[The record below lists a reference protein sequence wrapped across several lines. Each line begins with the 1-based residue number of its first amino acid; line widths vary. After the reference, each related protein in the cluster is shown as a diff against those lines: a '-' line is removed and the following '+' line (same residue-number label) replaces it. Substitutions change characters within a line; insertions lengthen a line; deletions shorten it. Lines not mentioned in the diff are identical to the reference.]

1 MKRIS
6 NKYITAT
13 IDGEKVRVW
22 KGLSILQAARQA
34 KIYIP
39 ALCYLDNLKAYGG
52 CRLCIVDVKNMKG
65 FPTACTTPIEQD
77 MEIRTKTPEL
87 QTLRSEILELIL
99 SEHPYTCLVCKDK
112 ENCTDFMYTTRKVS
126 TITGCN
132 FCPRNGDC
140 ELQKLVDYLG
150 LKEIKYPVYYKGIPP
165 EKNNP
170 FYDLDYN
177 LCILCG
183 RCVRICNEER
193 NSQVLAF
200 IQKGNETIIGTAFN
214 ESQKDA
220 GCEFCGACVDVCP
233 TGSISEKMGKWA
245 GLPDKTT
252 ESTCIFCSVG
262 CKININARG
271 NRVVNIGPRP
281 GARTNPPQICL
292 RGKFVPADINHH
304 PSRLTTP
311 LIRKKDKWVEVNWDE
326 AVKYTAGK
334 LKKYTGNKFGMICS
348 PHDTIEDNYILQ
360 KFSRKVMKSNNIDLF
375 LSYPDREIFEQL
387 HAHYSVYSPP
397 GIDEIEKADTLFVL
411 GTDASISHPLVENRI
426 RKAFN
431 LDKQIIYAN
440 AFNTRTSDFA
450 TQNIIYTPGEE
461 QTFLYALLS
470 ELAAKNIS
478 ALPEKFTKHFN
489 KKDKL
494 TALSLCGVTETEIS
508 QAAGCLDRSGNL
520 LIIAGDTVLR
530 SASGRDN
537 LHILKNIHAVKKI
550 KHKCN
555 LLFLQYEGSLH
566 GGVFAGIHP
575 DMLPGFDH
583 PDNDKH
589 LDKWNHNWQ
598 DRLSTIRGLTSD
610 EMLGNIGDD
619 GISAM
624 FVAGNIPAPPELE
637 NLKFLVQFNMFQTG
651 LSEYADVLF
660 PVTSFLENDGHTLTM
675 DGRLK
680 KIKKA
685 VPAPESIR
693 NIARIISKLAETM
706 RETGFSEIKS
716 KDILK
721 EIQSFTGSPSPE
733 PEKQISKFI
742 PVKPQPGKADKDF
755 PVRLILD
762 HNHFRY
768 RGNSLTSLVEDLK
781 EVIDENILGLSPQLI
796 EQYKVQEGDKVKV
809 ITEYGESQS
818 IIKSLRALNGN
829 TARLFPDCND
839 ILLLTGRLNP
849 DQTVV
854 NARIEKI

>member
-1 MKRIS
+1 MKRTS

-13 IDGEKVRVW
+13 IDGEKVRVR

-52 CRLCIVDVKNMKG
+52 CRLCTVDVKNMKG

-87 QTLRSEILELIL
+87 QKLRTEILELIL

-112 ENCTDFMYTTRKVS
+112 ENCTDFMYTTRKVG

-132 FCPRNGDC
+132 FCSSNGDC
-140 ELQKLVDYLG
+140 ELQTLVDYLG

-200 IQKGNETIIGTAFN
+200 IQRGNNTIVGTAFN

-252 ESTCIFCSVG
+252 ESTCILCPVG
-262 CKININARG
+262 CRININTRG
-271 NRVVNIGPRP
+271 NRIVNIGPKP

-311 LIRKKDKWVEVNWDE
+311 LIRKNNKWAEVNWDE

-334 LKKYTGNKFGMICS
+334 LKKYTGSKFGMICS
-348 PHDTIEDNYILQ
+348 PHDTVEDNYILQ
-360 KFSRKVMKSNNIDLF
+360 KFSRKVMKSNNVDMF
-375 LSYPDREIFEQL
+375 SSYPGREIPDQL

-397 GIDEIEKADTLFVL
+397 GIDEIEKADTLLML
-411 GTDASISHPLVENRI
+411 GTDASISHPMAENRI

-431 LDKQIIYAN
+431 LNKQIIYAN
-440 AFNTRTSDFA
+440 AFPTRTSNFA
-450 TQNIIYTPGEE
+450 TQNIIYSPGEE
-461 QTFLYALLS
+461 QNLLYVLLS
-470 ELAAKNIS
+470 ELAGKNIS
-478 ALPEKFTKHFN
+478 ALPEKFTRYFV
-489 KKDKL
+489 KKDKQ
-494 TALSLCGVTETEIS
+494 TALDMCGVAETEIS

-520 LIIAGDTVLR
+520 LIIVGDALLR

-537 LHILKNIHAVKKI
+537 LQILENIHAIKRI

-555 LLFLQYEGSLH
+555 LLFLEYEGNLH
-566 GGVFAGIHP
+566 GGIFAGIHP
-575 DMLPGFDH
+575 GMLPGFDH
-583 PDNDKH
+583 PENEKH
-589 LDKWNHNWQ
+589 VDKWNHNWQ
-598 DRLSTIRGLTSD
+598 TRLSGDQGLTSD
-610 EMLGNIGDD
+610 EMLGSIRND

-624 FVAGNIPAPPELE
+624 FVVGNLPASPKLK
-637 NLKFLVQFNMFQTG
+637 NLKFLVQFNMFRTG
-651 LSEYADVLF
+651 LSEYADVIF

-675 DGRLK
+675 DRQLK

-685 VPAPESIR
+685 VPAPEHVR
-693 NIARIISKLAETM
+693 NIAWIISKIAGTM
-706 RETGFSEIKS
+706 KETGFSKIKS
-716 KDILK
+716 KDILR
-721 EIQSFTGSPSPE
+721 EMQSFAGTPSPG
-733 PEKQISKFI
+733 PEKQIPKFV
-742 PVKPQPGKADKDF
+742 PVKPKPGKTDKDF
-755 PVRLILD
+755 PVRLILH

-768 RGNSLTSLVEDLK
+768 RGTGLSSLVEDLK
-781 EVIDENILGLSPQLI
+781 EVIDENKVGLSPQLI
-796 EQYKVQEGDKVKV
+796 KQYKVQEGDKIRV

-829 TARLFPDCND
+829 TARLFPGND
-839 ILLLTGRLNP
+839 DIFLLTGRLNP
-849 DQTVV
+849 DQTMI